1 MCYNNANQ
9 TTPTPFAA
17 AGSKANPLYP
27 SSGSTA
33 TALTPVSSGAPDT
46 SGKLPTP
53 SPLPQSSAGKL
64 PASDLPLPKK
74 ENLDADAGA
83 GAGTI
88 YEDNPSSGSEPW
100 RKYVVKPDS
109 EGWVPVDNG
118 THYGYKDDKT
128 PDPNSAKGIGAHTKN
143 LQNLKSFAL
152 TSSLRESL
160 GAKPGDSVEFVD
172 KKGRVIEGI
181 FHDHAPQDDKRADIY
196 DKHGSEK
203 AGTPFEAVKARLV
216 KRPAKNLY
224 ANNN

>member
-27 SSGSTA
+27 ASGSTA
-33 TALTPVSSGAPDT
+33 TALTPASSGAPDT

-74 ENLDADAGA
+74 ENLGADAGA
-83 GAGTI
+83 GEGTV
-88 YEDNPSSGSEPW
+88 YEDKAGSESW
-100 RKYVVKPDS
+100 RKFVVKPDAD
-109 EGWVPVDNG
+109 GWVPVDNG

-128 PDPNSAKGIGAHTKN
+128 PDKYSARGIGSHTKN
-143 LQNLKSFAL
+143 LRDKKSFAL
-152 TSSLRESL
+152 TASLRESL
-160 GAKPGDSVEFVD
+160 GARPGDVVEFVD
-172 KKGRVIEGI
+172 KKGRVVEGI
-181 FHDHAPQDDKRADIY
+181 FHDNAPQDDKRADIY
-196 DKHGSEK
+196 DKYGSER
-203 AGTPFEAVKARLV
+203 AGTPFEAVKARIV
-216 KRPAKNLY
+216 KRPAKNFY